1 LVGVR
6 AARGRR
12 PGWVYLP
19 LFVTIA
25 AQISVAPIIL
35 VVFGSVPLMAPLANL
50 IVAPVVAVTTALG
63 AVALVLPPLATVA
76 DLGAS
81 MILLVAHK
89 AATGPQLGWMGTA
102 AAGLIGGAVAWKPSR
117 PLGIAA
123 VVLGLVMVA
132 GSGSPWP
139 LVPTVVVLDV
149 GQGDAILL
157 QDPSGYTVL
166 VDGGPD
172 PRSLDRA
179 LRRNGVER
187 LDVVV
192 VTHGDLDHVGGVTEI
207 VESGRVSEL
216 WVPGF
221 SNESGLLA
229 ETIGAAESVGIPVVR
244 VTAGVTRTT
253 ASFRIEIL
261 GPRRKY
267 QADNDG
273 SVILLVSAGRTV
285 LLAGDIES
293 VAQAELPEVRPDVMV
308 VPHHGSGT
316 SDLRW
321 LERVVGATAVLSY
334 GKNSYGHPHPG
345 VLEVL
350 DRPGISVHHTYLEG
364 DIHVDLSL
372 SQP

>member
-1 LVGVR
+1 
-6 AARGRR
+6 
-12 PGWVYLP
+12 
-19 LFVTIA
+19 
-25 AQISVAPIIL
+25 
-35 VVFGSVPLMAPLANL
+35 MAPLANL
-50 IVAPVVAVTTALG
+50 VVAPVVTVTTAIG

-102 AAGLIGGAVAWKPSR
+102 AAGLIGGAVAWRPSR

-123 VVLGLVMVA
+123 IILGLVMMV
-132 GSGSPWP
+132 GSGPPWP
-139 LVPTVVVLDV
+139 SVPTVVVLDV

-157 QDPSGYTVL
+157 QDPSGHTVL

-179 LRRNGVER
+179 LRRNGVDR
-187 LDVVV
+187 LDIVV
-192 VTHGDLDHVGGVTEI
+192 VTHGDLDHIGGVTEI
-207 VESGRVSEL
+207 VGSGRVAEL

-221 SNESGLLA
+221 ANESGLLA
-229 ETIGAAESVGIPVVR
+229 EAIATAESVGIPVVR
-244 VTAGVTRTT
+244 VTEGVMRSTP
-253 ASFRIEIL
+253 SFRIEVL

-273 SVILLVSAGRTV
+273 SVVLFVSGERTV

-293 VAQAELPEVRPDVMV
+293 VAQAEMPEVRPDIIV

-316 SDLRW
+316 NNLRW
-321 LERVVGATAVLSY
+321 LARVVGATAVLSY
-334 GKNSYGHPHPG
+334 GENSYGHPHPG
-345 VLEVL
+345 VLETL
-350 DRPGISVHHTYLEG
+350 EKLGTSVRHTYLEG
-364 DIHVDLSL
+364 DIHVDLSS